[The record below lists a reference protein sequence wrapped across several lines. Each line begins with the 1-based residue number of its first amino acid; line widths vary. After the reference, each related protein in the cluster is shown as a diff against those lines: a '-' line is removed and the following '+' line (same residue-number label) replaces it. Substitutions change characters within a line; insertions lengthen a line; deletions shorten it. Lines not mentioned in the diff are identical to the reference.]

1 MKRPEV
7 RHYTEEELLLHVL
20 GEEEPEAGKAIAF
33 HFEKCQECRAV
44 FQEYEQLVRDIGS
57 WEVPDLSEE
66 SWRTQEHALL
76 RRYREDGPRR
86 LRKGVWD
93 FLSRGGQR
101 TWDYA
106 LANPL
111 PALGYIIAGVAFASE
126 RTITVF
132 HLDKVLPATTELFR
146 IIRQVL

>member
-1 MKRPEV
+1 MKRPEM

-20 GEEEPEAGKAIAF
+20 GEEDPEAGRGIDS
-33 HFEKCQECRAV
+33 HFEMCQECRAV
-44 FQEYEQLVRDIGS
+44 FQEYEQFVSNLHS
-57 WEVPDLSEE
+57 WKVPDLPEE
-66 SWRTQEHALL
+66 SWRAREHELM

-86 LRKGVWD
+86 RRKGVWD
-93 FLSRGGQR
+93 FVSGGTQKA
-101 TWDYA
+101 WEYA

-111 PALGYIIAGVAFASE
+111 PALGYIIAAVAFASE

-132 HLDKVLPATTELFR
+132 HLDKVLPATTEVFR